1 MSTTRQNAE
10 VPRDPVTGL
19 AHVATVSFLASRATP
34 SAQFWVALSGGVA
47 LARAASVA
55 GLRAGYGASA
65 AAMLQTVAVMGP
77 ARLNA
82 PLTQAM
88 TAPLLGRM
96 EARGARLAT
105 QYAAC
110 LAIRLVHY
118 AVLYAFFV
126 WIVLGGLDAYAG
138 TYEAL
143 TGWLGF
149 VPQGETAALLL
160 GSLFQ
165 VGWALGFTLMQVLV
179 YRRALRAWPAADGVA
194 AGSAPDDLET
204 GPGASRFDPRAIA
217 AACVLATGVLLATT
231 AWVPLLG
238 VAAWLAV
245 VWVLG
250 GGDREPL
257 RLGAALAAVLAM
269 SALTAALVGG
279 LGPDEAVRRALRALL
294 LVAVATWLR
303 SAAGPEGL
311 RETFRRT
318 LTRLRGLPSAREAV
332 AVLDGL
338 DSGPR
343 LIAAG
348 RAWLAALTSVR
359 RRPLPVADAAIAW
372 VAAEAAAFRAGA
384 SGRPARL
391 AVKGRDAV
399 LVALAAVPAVAV
411 AGAVIV

>member
-1 MSTTRQNAE
+1 
-10 VPRDPVTGL
+10 
-19 AHVATVSFLASRATP
+19 VSFLASRATP

-47 LARAASVA
+47 LARAAAVA

-88 TAPLLGRM
+88 TAPMLGRL

-118 AVLYAFFV
+118 AVLFAFFV

-138 TYEAL
+138 TYETL

-149 VPQGETAALLL
+149 MPQGEVAALVL
-160 GSLFQ
+160 GALSQ
-165 VGWALGFTLMQVLV
+165 VGWALGFTLVQVLV
-179 YRRALRAWPAADGVA
+179 YRRALRAWPAADTVA
-194 AGSAPDDLET
+194 TSAVPDDADAD
-204 GPGASRFDPRAIA
+204 GDASRFDPRAIA
-217 AACVLATGVLLATT
+217 TASVLATGVLLATT
-231 AWVPLLG
+231 AWLPLLA
-238 VAAWLAV
+238 VATWLAI
-245 VWVLG
+245 VWAAG
-250 GGDREPL
+250 GGDRQPL
-257 RLGAALAAVLAM
+257 RIGAVLAAM
-269 SALTAALVGG
+269 LAASALTAALVGG
-279 LGPDEAVRRALRALL
+279 LGPDEAVRRALRAAL

-303 SAAGPEGL
+303 AAAGPEGL
-311 RETFRRT
+311 RETFRRA
-318 LTRLRGLPSAREAV
+318 LARLRRLPPAREAGT
-332 AVLDGL
+332 VLDGL

-348 RAWLAALTSVR
+348 RAWLAALTSVP

-372 VAAEAAAFRAGA
+372 VAAESAAFRAGA
-384 SGRPARL
+384 SERHARL